1 MNIESLFRILTTR
14 WPWILAAMVLTLAV
28 AFLAAQRLAPEYRA
42 STSIV
47 LDFPT
52 NGPLTASNAGR
63 QLGSDYI
70 MTQVDIIRSP
80 RVARRVLAELDGT
93 TRQELIKAYL
103 APGTIIPNE
112 AQSSKLV
119 AQLRE
124 NVVVTPSRDSR
135 VIFID
140 FKFSSPDATAAV
152 ANAFAKVYIDVSL
165 ELTVQ
170 PATRQAA
177 WFDDQ
182 ISTLRARLETEQSEL
197 SAYQKQAGIINLDE
211 RLDSET
217 KRLDQLSASLVE
229 AQART
234 FDMRSRQ
241 LGHRHPEYQRAIKRE
256 LSIVNALDAQ
266 REKLF
271 ELKLKRDQIT
281 LLAQDLDSART
292 TYNTALE
299 RMYEAKLESQLSQSN
314 ASVLSTAV
322 APPKEQTNFTMIY
335 LAALLLGFFGGLAL
349 AIFVE
354 LFDRRLHNEQ
364 DVNDVLKLPVL
375 GSI

>member
-1 MNIESLFRILTTR
+1 MNIESLFRILATR
-14 WPWILAAMVLTLAV
+14 WSWILAAMVLTLAV
-28 AFLAAQRLAPEYRA
+28 AFLVAERLEPEYKA

-52 NGPLTASNAGR
+52 NGPLSASNASR
-63 QLGSDYI
+63 QLGSDYL

-80 RVARRVLAELDGT
+80 RVARRVLAELDFAT
-93 TRQELIKAYL
+93 QQKLISAYL
-103 APGTIIPNE
+103 ALGTVIPNA
-112 AQSSKLV
+112 AQDAVLVEKL
-119 AQLRE
+119 RD

-140 FKFSSPDATAAV
+140 FVFSDPEATASV

-165 ELTVQ
+165 ELTVE

-182 ISTLRARLETEQSEL
+182 ISTLRARLESEQSQL

-234 FDMRSRQ
+234 FDVRSRQ

-256 LSIVNALDAQ
+256 MSIVNALDAQ
-266 REKLF
+266 RDKLF
-271 ELKLKRDQIT
+271 GLKRERDQIG
-281 LLAQDLDSART
+281 LLTQDLNSART

-299 RMYEAKLESQLSQSN
+299 RMYEAKLESQLSQTN
-314 ASVLSTAV
+314 ASVLSTAK
-322 APPKEQTNFTMIY
+322 APPEEETNFAMIY
-335 LAALLLGFFGGLAL
+335 LAALVLGFFGGLAL

-364 DVNDVLKLPVL
+364 DVLDVLQLPVL

>member
-1 MNIESLFRILTTR
+1 
-14 WPWILAAMVLTLAV
+14 MVLTLAV
-28 AFLAAQRLAPEYRA
+28 AFLAAQRLAPEYKA

-52 NGPLTASNAGR
+52 NGPLSASNSGR
-63 QLGSDYI
+63 QLGSDYL

-80 RVARRVLAELDGT
+80 RVARRVLAELVGT

-103 APGTIIPNE
+103 APGTIIPTK
-112 AQSSKLV
+112 AQNAKLV

-140 FKFSSPDATAAV
+140 FMFSSPDATAAV
-152 ANAFAKVYIDVSL
+152 ANAFASVYIDVSL

-182 ISTLRARLETEQSEL
+182 ISTLRSRLETEQSEL

-234 FDMRSRQ
+234 FDVRSRQ
-241 LGHRHPEYQRAIKRE
+241 LGHRHPEYQRAIRRE
-256 LSIVNALDAQ
+256 MSIVTALDTH

-271 ELKLKRDQIT
+271 GLKLERDQIG
-281 LLAQDLDSART
+281 LLSQDLNSART

-322 APPKEQTNFTMIY
+322 APPKEETNFTMIY

-354 LFDRRLHNEQ
+354 LLDRRLHNEQ
-364 DVNDVLKLPVL
+364 DVNDVLQLPVL

>member
-1 MNIESLFRILTTR
+1 
-14 WPWILAAMVLTLAV
+14 MVLTLAV
-28 AFLAAQRLAPEYRA
+28 AVLAAQRLVPEYKA

-52 NGPLTASNAGR
+52 NGPLSASNAGR
-63 QLGSDYI
+63 QLGSDYL

-80 RVARRVLAELDGT
+80 KVARRVWAELDYT
-93 TRQELIKAYL
+93 TRQELITAYL
-103 APGTIIPNE
+103 EPGTIILNQ
-112 AQSSKLV
+112 AQTTKLV

-124 NVVVTPSRDSR
+124 NVVITPSRDSR

-140 FKFSSPDATAAV
+140 FMFSNPDAAAV
-152 ANAFAKVYIDVSL
+152 AANTFAKVYIDVSL
-165 ELTVQ
+165 ELTVE

-182 ISTLRARLETEQSEL
+182 ISTLRSRLEMEQREL
-197 SAYQKQAGIINLDE
+197 SAYQQEAGIINLDE
-211 RLDSET
+211 RLDSQT
-217 KRLDQLSASLVE
+217 KRLDQLSANLVE

-234 FDMRSRQ
+234 FDVRSRQ
-241 LGHRHPEYQRAIKRE
+241 LGHRHPEYQRAIRRE
-256 LSIVNALDAQ
+256 LSIVKSLDAQ
-266 REKLF
+266 RDKLF
-271 ELKLKRDQIT
+271 GLKRERDQIG
-281 LLAQDLDSART
+281 LLSQDLDSART

-314 ASVLSTAV
+314 AAVLSIAK
-322 APPKEQTNFTMIY
+322 APPKEETNFTMIY

-354 LFDRRLHNEQ
+354 LFDRRLHSAQ
-364 DVNDVLKLPVL
+364 DVSDVLQLPVL